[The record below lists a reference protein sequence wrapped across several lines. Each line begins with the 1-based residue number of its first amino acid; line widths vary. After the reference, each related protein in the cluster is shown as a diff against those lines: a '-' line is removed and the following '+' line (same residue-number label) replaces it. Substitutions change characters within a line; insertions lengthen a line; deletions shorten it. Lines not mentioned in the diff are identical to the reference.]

1 MCRINSLKAETVKL
15 KWLGYSRLRDTPNDG
30 KNVIPI
36 QVVNIL
42 HS

>member
-1 MCRINSLKAETVKL
+1 MCRINSLKAETVNL

-30 KNVIPI
+30 KNVIPV